1 MTGYYTFKWRVYII
15 WRLKNKEGEMVG
27 GGRGGGGGGGGGG
40 GEGVRIMGKKPRCR
54 MFLVPQKHF

>member
-15 WRLKNKEGEMVG
+15 WRLKDKEGEMVG
-27 GGRGGGGGGGGGG
+27 GEGG